1 MTRTTSFIRTMLQ
14 GKLHRVR
21 VTQADLHYE
30 GSCAIDQDFMD
41 AAGMLEYEA
50 IDIYNVD
57 NGERFST
64 YAIAAERGSRI
75 ISVNGAAAHRASV
88 GDKLII
94 CSYVQMSDEQA
105 RRHHPKVAYF
115 DDDNLLR
122 RTAKAIPV
130 QMA

>member
-1 MTRTTSFIRTMLQ
+1 MLRTMLQ
-14 GKLHRVR
+14 GKLHRVK

-30 GSCAIDQDFMD
+30 GSCAIDQNFMD
-41 AAGMLEYEA
+41 ATGILEYEA

-75 ISVNGAAAHRASV
+75 ISVNGAAARRAAV

-94 CSYVQMSDEQA
+94 CSYVQIPNEDA
-105 RRHHPKVAYF
+105 HHHKPNIAYF
-115 DDDNLLR
+115 DGDNIMSR
-122 RTAKAIPV
+122 IAKAVPV
-130 QMA
+130 QVA